1 MNRRRFLSITAV
13 GVAGVG
19 ASRRAASASGLT
31 LGDIKGAGKLRIGV
45 EAAYVPF
52 TFRKEGQIVGYDVDF
67 AEVFCKTLGVKP
79 EFIDTAWAGVIP
91 SLYAK
96 KFDIVM
102 SAMTY
107 TAERIQ
113 RVAFTIPYGEAS
125 QALLVRAGDAGSIQK
140 LDDLSKKAVGIKLG
154 SPGEI
159 LAKKQS
165 DDLALVLRDAPG
177 KYAMVKGLGADNW
190 CGIACRKEDTE
201 VVEFLNEQ
209 IRKLRADETLGKL
222 QEKWFGFRMNL
233 ADKVPAL

>member
-1 MNRRRFLSITAV
+1 
-13 GVAGVG
+13 
-19 ASRRAASASGLT
+19 
-31 LGDIKGAGKLRIGV
+31 
-45 EAAYVPF
+45 
-52 TFRKEGQIVGYDVDF
+52 
-67 AEVFCKTLGVKP
+67 
-79 EFIDTAWAGVIP
+79 
-91 SLYAK
+91 
-96 KFDIVM
+96 M

-125 QALLVRAGDAGSIQK
+125 QALLVRAGDASSITK
-140 LDDLSKKAVGIKLG
+140 LDDLAKKVVGIKLG

-165 DDLALVLRDAPG
+165 DEVKARTGNGFAEVKVFNDHPSAYIALAQGKVDAVYNTVPTLAMVLRDAHG

-209 IRKLRADETLGKL
+209 IRKLRADDTLGKL